1 MILMS
6 DTTDGKLSFIE
17 PERDPVAN
25 GEKVS

>member
-6 DTTDGKLSFIE
+6 DTADGKLSFIE
-17 PERDPVAN
+17 PDGDAVAN